1 MKTLTIIFSLIFSL
15 AVQAQTETPIFK
27 IGADGSIETNPS
39 MIDPFYD
46 APGIKDLPYALA
58 SSTSV
63 SVGAQTFDVKTG
75 YFEEEW
81 YETERGEIGFTVI
94 TIYSGDRK
102 IFELKESELWTHVYD
117 GETTRDY
124 REYTDNRY
132 FIPIVLSKQAIAL
145 AFLGWPYG
153 GEMPYLTIIALTD
166 NDAKLVFNKH
176 MGINAITQSG
186 NSYRMVLQA
195 NIVEYGEDGK
205 PFDTPYNVPDIHYI
219 EAKEGILYIRK

>member
-27 IGADGSIETNPS
+27 IDANGSIKTNPS
-39 MIDPFYD
+39 MIELFYD
-46 APGIKDLPYALA
+46 DPGINSLSSVLT

-63 SVGAQTFDVKTG
+63 SIGAQTFDVKTG
-75 YFEEEW
+75 YFEEMD
-81 YETERGEIGFTVI
+81 ETERGKTGFTVI
-94 TIYSGDRK
+94 AIYSDSRK
-102 IFELKESELWTHVYD
+102 IFELRQPEMWTHVYD

-132 FIPIVLSKQAIAL
+132 FIPIVLSKQAVAL

-153 GEMPYLTIIALTD
+153 GEKPYLTIIALTD

-186 NSYRMVLQA
+186 DSYIMELQA

-205 PFDTPYNVPDIHYI
+205 PFDTPNNVPDIHYL
-219 EAKEGILYIRK
+219 EAKKGVLYIRK